1 MQADIIVSRTVSDAD
16 EKALT
21 RFIYLEARLA
31 DESRYSDWEA
41 LWDDDAVYWVPRG
54 DGEFDPERDVSH
66 IFDNRTRIATRVRLL
81 NTGYRYSQV
90 PASPMR
96 RLISN
101 IEIDAIDGGFEVG
114 SNFML
119 LEQNVQSHHRQQIWG
134 GRSIHRVRHTD
145 AGLRLYYK
153 KVMLV
158 NGDEPIPNLSF
169 LI

>member
-66 IFDNRTRIATRVRLL
+66 IFDNRKRIATRVRLL

-101 IEIDAIDGGFEVG
+101 VEIDAIDDGFEIA

-134 GRSIHRVRHTD
+134 GRSIHRVRQAD

>member
-66 IFDNRTRIATRVRLL
+66 IFDNRKRIATRVRLL

-90 PASPMR
+90 PVSPMR

-101 IEIDAIDGGFEVG
+101 VEIDAIDDGFEIA

-134 GRSIHRVRHTD
+134 GRSIHRVRQAD

>member
-1 MQADIIVSRTVSDAD
+1 M
-16 EKALT
+16 
-21 RFIYLEARLA
+21 
-31 DESRYSDWEA
+31 
-41 LWDDDAVYWVPRG
+41 PRG

-66 IFDNRTRIATRVRLL
+66 IFDNRKRIATRVRLL

-101 IEIDAIDGGFEVG
+101 VEIDAIDDGFEIA

-134 GRSIHRVRHTD
+134 GRSIHRVRHAD

>member
-54 DGEFDPERDVSH
+54 DGEFDPERHVSH
-66 IFDNRTRIATRVRLL
+66 IFDNRKRIATRVRLL

-101 IEIDAIDGGFEVG
+101 VEIDAIDDGFEIA

-134 GRSIHRVRHTD
+134 GRSIHRVRQAD